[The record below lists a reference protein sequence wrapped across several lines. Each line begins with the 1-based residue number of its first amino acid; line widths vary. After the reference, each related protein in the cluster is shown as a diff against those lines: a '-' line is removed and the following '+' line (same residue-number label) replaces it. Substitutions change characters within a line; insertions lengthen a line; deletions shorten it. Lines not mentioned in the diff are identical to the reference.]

1 MELGGESLESSY
13 RTRVAICRHCHQV
26 LFGSDIN
33 ACRIWVKNWQT
44 LQIDSFAGF
53 ALLCAHNFAW
63 LISGQA
69 RPGCGIG
76 LLISPTASSLPAPTG
91 CHQTN
96 RRQKPGT
103 MLVNGH
109 AKSTKPAPAFA
120 SAPAPH
126 QHCTCAGQI
135 PSSWHKSQIRKDL

>member
-1 MELGGESLESSY
+1 
-13 RTRVAICRHCHQV
+13 

-44 LQIDSFAGF
+44 LQIHSFTGS

-76 LLISPTASSLPAPTG
+76 LLISPTGSSLPATPQAATKEIAAK
-91 CHQTN
+91 
-96 RRQKPGT
+96 KPGT
-103 MLVNGH
+103 MLANGH
-109 AKSTKPAPAFA
+109 AKSTKPASAFA

-126 QHCTCAGQI
+126 QHCTCA
-135 PSSWHKSQIRKDL
+135 PDKSQVPGTNLKSVKICDR

>member
-1 MELGGESLESSY
+1 
-13 RTRVAICRHCHQV
+13 V
-26 LFGSDIN
+26 LLGSDIN
-33 ACRIWVKNWQT
+33 ARGIRVKNWQT
-44 LQIDSFAGF
+44 LQIHCFAGF

-76 LLISPTASSLPAPTG
+76 LLISPTGSSLPDT
-91 CHQTN
+91 HQAATK
-96 RRQKPGT
+96 QIAAKKPGT

-109 AKSTKPAPAFA
+109 AKSTKPASAFA
-120 SAPAPH
+120 SAPTPH